1 MIMPHGKYFMLN
13 VAVPVEAYD
22 PTEGVM
28 DETKAAMTP
37 AEWRPCRRVLY
48 ESCSR
53 RTTPYG

>member
-37 AEWRPCRRVLY
+37 AEWRPCRRVL
-48 ESCSR
+48 
-53 RTTPYG
+53 